1 MTSAVQGITF
11 ELLRMLLV
19 GAIIGISGGV
29 AANLFVLG
37 VLEVD
42 AFITSEPMRASV
54 IGFDVTRWLALVA
67 AALLIFGLKRA
78 FDMDR
83 WHGPA
88 DTILS
93 THRVSSSFPVREG
106 FLSTTAAFISASGG
120 ASVGQYGPVLHFGSS
135 VGALVRSV
143 LPTKLNPE
151 VYVACGAAAAIS
163 AGFGAPIAGVVFA
176 CEAIL
181 RHFSVRALAPIIVS
195 STIASASTRL
205 CFYRSS
211 PYSVDVSWL
220 YWNLLPLVLLL
231 GASSA
236 LVAVLF
242 MSSLLKVINWAKQQN
257 RELLLLLIAATGTA
271 LIGSAVPEALGLGT
285 NTVNEFLS
293 GERMASDV
301 ALILVA
307 KFIAT
312 LLCLG
317 FGLFGGVFSPAV
329 FMGASVGSLFGI
341 LAATLGYPDFAL
353 TLMAVCGVAAVTGS
367 VVGAPVAIVIIVLE
381 FTRSYEFALTSLIAV
396 AMSSFISTR
405 IFGYSFFDR
414 QLKGRGYDLRMG
426 RETLALLDYRVSKLN
441 FEPGCAFNMNS
452 LGSDVLLQLT
462 AANKTEGYIVDDDDL
477 LVGVVTII
485 DVMGNQDSS
494 VDTFMSQ
501 EFHVLTL
508 QQDLLSAM
516 ETAQSFVGEAIPMV
530 DENNTYVGC
539 ITEGAILGA
548 ALEQQEAI
556 KGYERN

>member
-1 MTSAVQGITF
+1 
-11 ELLRMLLV
+11 MLLV
-19 GAIIGISGGV
+19 GAIIGVTGGI

-37 VLEVD
+37 VLEID
-42 AFITSEPMRASV
+42 ALITSEPIKASFV
-54 IGFDVTRWLALVA
+54 GVDVTRWLALVA
-67 AALLIFGLKRA
+67 AAFLIFGLKRA
-78 FDMDR
+78 FEMDR

-93 THRVSSSFPVREG
+93 THRISTPFPVREG

-135 VGALVRSV
+135 VGAFVRSV

-181 RHFSVRALAPIIVS
+181 RHFSVRALAPIVVS
-195 STIASASTRL
+195 SIIASASTRL
-205 CFYRSS
+205 FFNRSS
-211 PYSVDVSWL
+211 PYIVDVSGL
-220 YWNLLPLVLLL
+220 DWNLLPLVLLL

-257 RELLLLLIAATGTA
+257 RELLLLLIAATGMA

-441 FEPGCAFNMNS
+441 FEPGCAFNTNS
-452 LGSDVLLQLT
+452 LGSDVLRQLT

-485 DVMGNQDSS
+485 DAMGNQDRS
-494 VDTFMSQ
+494 VDTFMSK

-516 ETAQSFVGEAIPMV
+516 ETAQSFVGEAIPLV

-548 ALEQQEAI
+548 ALEQQEGI
-556 KGYERN
+556 RGYERN

>member
-1 MTSAVQGITF
+1 MRSAAQGITF

-37 VLEVD
+37 VLEID
-42 AFITSEPMRASV
+42 ALITSEPLRASF

-78 FDMDR
+78 LDMDR

-88 DTILS
+88 DIIIS
-93 THRVSSSFPVREG
+93 THRVSASFPVREG

-205 CFYRSS
+205 FFDRSS
-211 PYSVDVSWL
+211 PYIVDVSGL
-220 YWNLLPLVLLL
+220 DWNLLPLVLLL

-236 LVAVLF
+236 LLAVLF
-242 MSSLLKVINWAKQQN
+242 MSSLLKVINWAKQRN

-293 GERMASDV
+293 GERIASDV

-341 LAATLGYPDFAL
+341 LATTLGYPDFAL

-426 RETLALLDYRVSKLN
+426 RETLALLDYRVSELN

>member
-1 MTSAVQGITF
+1 
-11 ELLRMLLV
+11 MLLV

-37 VLEVD
+37 VLEID
-42 AFITSEPMRASV
+42 ALITSEPMRASF
-54 IGFDVTRWLALVA
+54 IGFDVTRWMALVA

-93 THRVSSSFPVREG
+93 THRVSASFPVREG

-205 CFYRSS
+205 FFDRSS
-211 PYSVDVSWL
+211 PYIVDVSGL
-220 YWNLLPLVLLL
+220 DWNLLPLVLLL

-257 RELLLLLIAATGTA
+257 RELLLLLIAATGMA

-293 GERMASDV
+293 GERIASDV

-426 RETLALLDYRVSKLN
+426 RETLALLDYRVSELN
-441 FEPGCAFNMNS
+441 FEPGCAFNTNS
-452 LGSDVLLQLT
+452 LGSDVLIQLT
-462 AANKTEGYIVDDDDL
+462 AVNKTEGYIVDDDDL

-485 DVMGNQDSS
+485 DAMGNQDRTA
-494 VDTFMSQ
+494 DTFMSK
-501 EFHVLTL
+501 EFHFLTL

>member
-1 MTSAVQGITF
+1 MKSAVQGITF

-37 VLEVD
+37 VLEID
-42 AFITSEPMRASV
+42 ALITSEPMRASF
-54 IGFDVTRWLALVA
+54 IGFDVTRWMALVA

-93 THRVSSSFPVREG
+93 THRVSASFPVREG

-205 CFYRSS
+205 FFDRSS
-211 PYSVDVSWL
+211 PYIVDVSGL
-220 YWNLLPLVLLL
+220 DWNLLPLVLLL

-236 LVAVLF
+236 LLAVLF

-293 GERMASDV
+293 GERIASDV

-341 LAATLGYPDFAL
+341 LATTLGYPDFAL

>member
-1 MTSAVQGITF
+1 
-11 ELLRMLLV
+11 MLLV

-37 VLEVD
+37 VLEID
-42 AFITSEPMRASV
+42 ALITSEPMRASF
-54 IGFDVTRWLALVA
+54 IGFDVTRWMALVA

-93 THRVSSSFPVREG
+93 THRVSASFPVREG

-205 CFYRSS
+205 FFDRSS
-211 PYSVDVSWL
+211 PYIVDVSGL
-220 YWNLLPLVLLL
+220 DWNLLPLVLLL

-293 GERMASDV
+293 GERIASDV

-441 FEPGCAFNMNS
+441 FEPGCAFNTNS

-485 DVMGNQDSS
+485 DAMGNQDSS
-494 VDTFMSQ
+494 ADTFMSK
-501 EFHVLTL
+501 EFHFLTL

>member
-1 MTSAVQGITF
+1 MRSAVQGITF

-37 VLEVD
+37 VLEID
-42 AFITSEPMRASV
+42 ALITSELMRASFV
-54 IGFDVTRWLALVA
+54 GFDVTRWLALVI

-93 THRVSSSFPVREG
+93 THRASTPFPVREG

-195 STIASASTRL
+195 SVIASASTRL
-205 CFYRSS
+205 FFNRNS
-211 PYSVDVSWL
+211 PYIVDVSGL
-220 YWNLLPLVLLL
+220 DWNLLPLVLLL

-242 MSSLLKVINWAKQQN
+242 MSSLLRLITWAKQKN
-257 RELLLLLIAATGTA
+257 RELLFILIAATGMA
-271 LIGSAVPEALGLGT
+271 MIGSIVPEALGLGT
-285 NTVNEFLS
+285 NTVNQFLS

-307 KFIAT
+307 KFLAT

-341 LAATLGYPDFAL
+341 LAATLGYPEVAL
-353 TLMAVCGVAAVTGS
+353 TLMAVCGVAAVTSS
-367 VVGAPVAIVIIVLE
+367 VVGAPIANVIIVLE

-441 FEPGCAFNMNS
+441 FEPGCVFNTKS

-462 AANKTEGYIVDDDDL
+462 ASNKTEGYIVDDHGL

-485 DVMGNQDSS
+485 DAMGNGDSS
-494 VDTFMSQ
+494 VDMFMSKD
-501 EFHVLTL
+501 FHSLTF

>member
-1 MTSAVQGITF
+1 MRSAAQGITF

-37 VLEVD
+37 VLEID
-42 AFITSEPMRASV
+42 ALITSEPMRASF
-54 IGFDVTRWLALVA
+54 IGFDVTRWMALVA

-93 THRVSSSFPVREG
+93 THRVSASFPVREG

-205 CFYRSS
+205 FFDRSS
-211 PYSVDVSWL
+211 PYIVDVSGL
-220 YWNLLPLVLLL
+220 DWNLLPLVLLL

-293 GERMASDV
+293 GERIASDV

>member
-1 MTSAVQGITF
+1 
-11 ELLRMLLV
+11 MLLV

-37 VLEVD
+37 VLEID
-42 AFITSEPMRASV
+42 ALITSEPMRASF
-54 IGFDVTRWLALVA
+54 IGFDVTRWMALVA

-93 THRVSSSFPVREG
+93 THRVSASFPVREG

-205 CFYRSS
+205 FFDRSS
-211 PYSVDVSWL
+211 PYIVDVSGL
-220 YWNLLPLVLLL
+220 DWNLLPLVLLL

-293 GERMASDV
+293 GERIASDV

-556 KGYERN
+556 RGYERN

>member
-1 MTSAVQGITF
+1 MTYGVRAIAL
-11 ELLRMLLV
+11 ELACMLLV
-19 GAIIGISGGV
+19 GTIIGISGGF

-37 VLEVD
+37 VVEIDTLIV
-42 AFITSEPMRASV
+42 SESARVSFLGSD
-54 IGFDVTRWLALVA
+54 ITRWLALVA
-67 AALLIFGLKRA
+67 AALLIFGVKRA
-78 FDMDR
+78 FDLDR

-93 THRVSSSFPVREG
+93 THRVSTPFPVREG

-135 VGALVRSV
+135 VGALVRRV

-181 RHFSVRALAPIIVS
+181 RHFSIRALAPIIVS
-195 STIASASTRL
+195 SVLASASTRV
-205 CFYRSS
+205 FFDGSS
-211 PYSVDVSWL
+211 PYIVDVSGL
-220 YWNLLPLVLLL
+220 DWNLLPLVLMV
-231 GASSA
+231 GVVSA
-236 LVAVLF
+236 LIAVLF
-242 MSSLLKVINWAKQQN
+242 MSTLLKLVSWTKQKN
-257 RELLLLLIAATGTA
+257 CELLFILVGATGTA
-271 LIGSAVPEALGLGT
+271 LIGSYVPEALGLGT

-293 GERMASDV
+293 GERVASDV
-301 ALILVA
+301 ALILIA

-329 FMGASVGSLFGI
+329 FLGASVGSLFGI
-341 LAATLGYPDFAL
+341 LAVTLGYPEFAL
-353 TLMAVCGVAAVTGS
+353 TMMAVCGVAALTSS
-367 VVGAPVAIVIIVLE
+367 VVGAPMAIVIIVLE
-381 FTRSYEFALTSLIAV
+381 FTRSYEFALMSLISV

-405 IFGYSFFDR
+405 KFGYSFFDHH
-414 QLKGRGYDLRMG
+414 LKGRDYDLRMG
-426 RETLALLDYRVSKLN
+426 RETLALLDYGVSKLN
-441 FEPGCAFNMNS
+441 FDAGCVFNQRS

-462 AANKTEGYIVDDDDL
+462 TKNKTEGYIVDDRNVL
-477 LVGVVTII
+477 IGVVTII
-485 DVMGNQDSS
+485 GALDHQNRS
-494 VDTFMSQ
+494 VETFMSK
-501 EFHVLTL
+501 EFHFLTI

-516 ETAQSFVGEAIPMV
+516 EIARSFVGEAIPVV
-530 DENNTYVGC
+530 DDKNVYAGC

-556 KGYERN
+556 RGYEHN

>member
-1 MTSAVQGITF
+1 MRSAVQGITF

-37 VLEVD
+37 VLEID
-42 AFITSEPMRASV
+42 ALITSEPMRASF
-54 IGFDVTRWLALVA
+54 IGFDVTRWMALVA

-93 THRVSSSFPVREG
+93 THRVSASFPVREG

-181 RHFSVRALAPIIVS
+181 RHFSVRALAPIVVS
-195 STIASASTRL
+195 SIIASASTRL
-205 CFYRSS
+205 FFNRSS
-211 PYSVDVSWL
+211 PYIVDVSGL
-220 YWNLLPLVLLL
+220 DWNLLPLVLLL

-293 GERMASDV
+293 GERIASDV

-426 RETLALLDYRVSKLN
+426 RETLALLDYRVSELN
-441 FEPGCAFNMNS
+441 FEPGCAFNTNS
-452 LGSDVLLQLT
+452 LGSDVLIKLT
-462 AANKTEGYIVDDDDL
+462 AVNKTEGYIVDDDDL

-485 DVMGNQDSS
+485 DAMCNQDRTA
-494 VDTFMSQ
+494 DTFMSK
-501 EFHVLTL
+501 EFHFLTL

-516 ETAQSFVGEAIPMV
+516 ETAQSFVGEAIPLV

>member
-1 MTSAVQGITF
+1 
-11 ELLRMLLV
+11 MLLV

-37 VLEVD
+37 VLEID
-42 AFITSEPMRASV
+42 ALITSEPMRASF

-205 CFYRSS
+205 FFDRSS
-211 PYSVDVSWL
+211 PYIVDVSGL
-220 YWNLLPLVLLL
+220 DWNLLPLVLLL

-242 MSSLLKVINWAKQQN
+242 MSSLLKIINWAKQQN

-293 GERMASDV
+293 GERIASDV

-426 RETLALLDYRVSKLN
+426 RETLALLDYRVSELN
-441 FEPGCAFNMNS
+441 FEPGCAFNTNS
-452 LGSDVLLQLT
+452 LGSDVLIQLT
-462 AANKTEGYIVDDDDL
+462 AVNKTEGYIVDDDDL

-485 DVMGNQDSS
+485 DAMGNQDRTA
-494 VDTFMSQ
+494 DTFMSK
-501 EFHVLTL
+501 EFHFLTL

>member
-1 MTSAVQGITF
+1 MRSAAQGITF
-11 ELLRMLLV
+11 ELLRVLLV

-42 AFITSEPMRASV
+42 ALITSEPMRASF

-93 THRVSSSFPVREG
+93 THRVSASFQVREG

-135 VGALVRSV
+135 VGALVRSL

-205 CFYRSS
+205 FFDRSS
-211 PYSVDVSWL
+211 PYIVDVSGL
-220 YWNLLPLVLLL
+220 DWNLLPLVLLL

-293 GERMASDV
+293 GERIASDV

-426 RETLALLDYRVSKLN
+426 RETLALRDYRVSKLN
-441 FEPGCAFNMNS
+441 FEPGCAFNTNS

>member
-1 MTSAVQGITF
+1 
-11 ELLRMLLV
+11 MLLV

-37 VLEVD
+37 VLEID
-42 AFITSEPMRASV
+42 ALITSEPMRASF
-54 IGFDVTRWLALVA
+54 IGFDVTRWMALVA

-93 THRVSSSFPVREG
+93 THRVSASFPVREG

-205 CFYRSS
+205 FFDRSS
-211 PYSVDVSWL
+211 PYIVDVSGL
-220 YWNLLPLVLLL
+220 DWNLLPLVLLL

-242 MSSLLKVINWAKQQN
+242 MSSLLKIINWAKQQN
-257 RELLLLLIAATGTA
+257 RELLLILIAATGTA

-293 GERMASDV
+293 GERIASDV

-441 FEPGCAFNMNS
+441 FEPGCAFNTNS

-485 DVMGNQDSS
+485 DAMGNQDRSA
-494 VDTFMSQ
+494 DTFMSK
-501 EFHVLTL
+501 EFHFLTL

>member
-1 MTSAVQGITF
+1 
-11 ELLRMLLV
+11 MLLV

-37 VLEVD
+37 VLEID
-42 AFITSEPMRASV
+42 ALITSEPMRASF
-54 IGFDVTRWLALVA
+54 IGFDVTRWMALVA

-93 THRVSSSFPVREG
+93 THRVSASFPVREG

-205 CFYRSS
+205 FFDRSS
-211 PYSVDVSWL
+211 PYIVDVSGL
-220 YWNLLPLVLLL
+220 DWNLLPLVLLL

-293 GERMASDV
+293 GERIASDV

-341 LAATLGYPDFAL
+341 LATTLGYPDFAL

-426 RETLALLDYRVSKLN
+426 RETLALLDYRVCKLN

>member
-1 MTSAVQGITF
+1 MTYGVRAIAL
-11 ELLRMLLV
+11 ELVRMLLV
-19 GAIIGISGGV
+19 GTIIGISGGF

-37 VLEVD
+37 VVEIDTLIV
-42 AFITSEPMRASV
+42 SESARVSFLGGD
-54 IGFDVTRWLALVA
+54 ITRWLALVA
-67 AALLIFGLKRA
+67 AALLIFGVKRA
-78 FDMDR
+78 FDLDR

-93 THRVSSSFPVREG
+93 THRVSTPFPVREG

-135 VGALVRSV
+135 VGALVRRV

-181 RHFSVRALAPIIVS
+181 RHFSIRALAPIIVS
-195 STIASASTRL
+195 SVLASASTRV
-205 CFYRSS
+205 FFDRSS
-211 PYSVDVSWL
+211 PYIVDVSGL
-220 YWNLLPLVLLL
+220 DWNLLPLVLMV
-231 GASSA
+231 GVVSA
-236 LVAVLF
+236 LIAVLF
-242 MSSLLKVINWAKQQN
+242 MSTLLKLVSWTKQKN
-257 RELLLLLIAATGTA
+257 CELLFILVGATGTA
-271 LIGSAVPEALGLGT
+271 LIGSYVPEALGLGT

-293 GERMASDV
+293 GERVASDV
-301 ALILVA
+301 ALILIA

-341 LAATLGYPDFAL
+341 LAVTLGYPEFAL
-353 TLMAVCGVAAVTGS
+353 TMMAVCGVAALTSS
-367 VVGAPVAIVIIVLE
+367 VVGAPMAIVIIVLE
-381 FTRSYEFALTSLIAV
+381 FTRSYEFALISLISV

-414 QLKGRGYDLRMG
+414 QLKGRDYDLRMG
-426 RETLALLDYRVSKLN
+426 RETLALLDYGVSKLN
-441 FEPGCAFNMNS
+441 FDAGCVFNQRS

-462 AANKTEGYIVDDDDL
+462 TKNKTEGYIVDDRNVL
-477 LVGVVTII
+477 IGVVTII
-485 DVMGNQDSS
+485 GALDHQNRS
-494 VDTFMSQ
+494 VETFMSK
-501 EFHVLTL
+501 EFHFLTI

-516 ETAQSFVGEAIPMV
+516 EIARSFVGEAIPVV
-530 DENNTYVGC
+530 DDKNVYAGC

-556 KGYERN
+556 RGYEHN

>member
-1 MTSAVQGITF
+1 MRSAAQGITF

-37 VLEVD
+37 VLEID
-42 AFITSEPMRASV
+42 ALITSEPMRASF
-54 IGFDVTRWLALVA
+54 IGFDVTRWMALVA

-93 THRVSSSFPVREG
+93 THRVSASFPVREG

-205 CFYRSS
+205 FFDRSS
-211 PYSVDVSWL
+211 PYIVDVSGL
-220 YWNLLPLVLLL
+220 DWNLLPLVLLL

-293 GERMASDV
+293 GERIASDV

-341 LAATLGYPDFAL
+341 LATTLGYPDFAL

>member
-1 MTSAVQGITF
+1 MTYGVRAIAL
-11 ELLRMLLV
+11 ELVRMLLV
-19 GAIIGISGGV
+19 GTNIGISGGF

-37 VLEVD
+37 VVEIDTLIV
-42 AFITSEPMRASV
+42 SESARVSFLGGD
-54 IGFDVTRWLALVA
+54 ITRWLALVA
-67 AALLIFGLKRA
+67 AALLIFGVKRA
-78 FDMDR
+78 FDLDR

-93 THRVSSSFPVREG
+93 THRVSTPFPVREG

-135 VGALVRSV
+135 VGALVRRV

-181 RHFSVRALAPIIVS
+181 RHFSIRALAPIIVS
-195 STIASASTRL
+195 SVLASASTRV
-205 CFYRSS
+205 FFDRSS
-211 PYSVDVSWL
+211 PYIVDVSGL
-220 YWNLLPLVLLL
+220 DWNLLPLVLMV
-231 GASSA
+231 GVVSA
-236 LVAVLF
+236 LIAVLF
-242 MSSLLKVINWAKQQN
+242 MSTLLKLVSWTKQKN
-257 RELLLLLIAATGTA
+257 CELLFILVGATGTA
-271 LIGSAVPEALGLGT
+271 LIGSYVPEALGLGT

-293 GERMASDV
+293 GERVASDV
-301 ALILVA
+301 ALILIA

-341 LAATLGYPDFAL
+341 LAVTLGYPEFAL
-353 TLMAVCGVAAVTGS
+353 TMMAVCGVAALTSS
-367 VVGAPVAIVIIVLE
+367 VVGAPMAIVIIVLE
-381 FTRSYEFALTSLIAV
+381 FTRSYEFALISLISV

-414 QLKGRGYDLRMG
+414 QLKGRDYDLRMG
-426 RETLALLDYRVSKLN
+426 RETLALLDYGVSKLN
-441 FEPGCAFNMNS
+441 FDAGCVFNQRS

-462 AANKTEGYIVDDDDL
+462 TKNKTEGYIVDDRNVL
-477 LVGVVTII
+477 IGVVTII
-485 DVMGNQDSS
+485 GALDHQNRS
-494 VDTFMSQ
+494 VETFMSK
-501 EFHVLTL
+501 EFHFLTI

-516 ETAQSFVGEAIPMV
+516 EIARSFVGEAIPVV
-530 DENNTYVGC
+530 DDKNVYAGC

-556 KGYERN
+556 RGYEHN

>member
-1 MTSAVQGITF
+1 
-11 ELLRMLLV
+11 
-19 GAIIGISGGV
+19 
-29 AANLFVLG
+29 
-37 VLEVD
+37 
-42 AFITSEPMRASV
+42 
-54 IGFDVTRWLALVA
+54 
-67 AALLIFGLKRA
+67 
-78 FDMDR
+78 MDR

-93 THRVSSSFPVREG
+93 THRVSTPFPVREG

-163 AGFGAPIAGVVFA
+163 AGFVAPIAGVVFA

-195 STIASASTRL
+195 SVIASATTRL
-205 CFYRSS
+205 FFDRSS
-211 PYSVDVSWL
+211 PYIVDVSGL
-220 YWNLLPLVLLL
+220 DWNLLPLVLLL

-257 RELLLLLIAATGTA
+257 RELLLLLIAATGMA

-307 KFIAT
+307 KLIAT

-329 FMGASVGSLFGI
+329 FMGASIGSLFGI

-441 FEPGCAFNMNS
+441 FEPGCAFNKNS

-462 AANKTEGYIVDDDDL
+462 ASNKTEGYIVADHVY

-485 DVMGNQDSS
+485 DAMGNGDSS
-494 VDTFMSQ
+494 AHTFMSKD
-501 EFHVLTL
+501 FHSLTL

-530 DENNTYVGC
+530 DEKNTYVGC

>member
-1 MTSAVQGITF
+1 MTYGVRAIAL
-11 ELLRMLLV
+11 ELVRMLLV
-19 GAIIGISGGV
+19 GTIIGISGGF

-37 VLEVD
+37 VVEIDTLIV
-42 AFITSEPMRASV
+42 SESARVSFLGGD
-54 IGFDVTRWLALVA
+54 ITRWLALVA
-67 AALLIFGLKRA
+67 AALLIFGVKRA
-78 FDMDR
+78 FDLDR

-93 THRVSSSFPVREG
+93 THRVSTPFPVREG

-135 VGALVRSV
+135 VGALVRRV

-181 RHFSVRALAPIIVS
+181 RHFSIRALAPIIVS
-195 STIASASTRL
+195 SVLASASTRV
-205 CFYRSS
+205 FFDRSS
-211 PYSVDVSWL
+211 PYIVDVSGL
-220 YWNLLPLVLLL
+220 DWNLLPLVLMV
-231 GASSA
+231 GVVSA
-236 LVAVLF
+236 LIAVLF
-242 MSSLLKVINWAKQQN
+242 MSTLLKLVSWTKQKN
-257 RELLLLLIAATGTA
+257 CELLFILVGATGTA
-271 LIGSAVPEALGLGT
+271 LIGSYVPEALGLGT

-293 GERMASDV
+293 GERVASDV
-301 ALILVA
+301 ALILIA

-329 FMGASVGSLFGI
+329 FLGASVGSLFGI
-341 LAATLGYPDFAL
+341 LAVTLGYPEFAL
-353 TLMAVCGVAAVTGS
+353 TMMAVCGVAALTSS
-367 VVGAPVAIVIIVLE
+367 VVGAPMAIVIIVLE
-381 FTRSYEFALTSLIAV
+381 FTRSYEFALMSLISV

-414 QLKGRGYDLRMG
+414 QLKGRDYDLRMG
-426 RETLALLDYRVSKLN
+426 RETLALLDYGVSKLN
-441 FEPGCAFNMNS
+441 FDAGCVFNQRS

-462 AANKTEGYIVDDDDL
+462 TKNKTEGYIVDDRNVL
-477 LVGVVTII
+477 IGVVTII
-485 DVMGNQDSS
+485 GALDHQNRS
-494 VDTFMSQ
+494 VETFMSK
-501 EFHVLTL
+501 EFHFLTI

-516 ETAQSFVGEAIPMV
+516 EIARSFVGEAIPVV
-530 DENNTYVGC
+530 DDKNVYAGC

-556 KGYERN
+556 RGYEHN

>member
-1 MTSAVQGITF
+1 
-11 ELLRMLLV
+11 MLLV

-37 VLEVD
+37 VLEID
-42 AFITSEPMRASV
+42 ALITSEPMRASF
-54 IGFDVTRWLALVA
+54 IGFDVTRWMALVA

-93 THRVSSSFPVREG
+93 THRVSASFPVREG

-181 RHFSVRALAPIIVS
+181 RHFSVRALAPIVVS
-195 STIASASTRL
+195 SIIASASTRL
-205 CFYRSS
+205 FFDRSS
-211 PYSVDVSWL
+211 PYIVDVSGL
-220 YWNLLPLVLLL
+220 DWNLLPLVLLL

-257 RELLLLLIAATGTA
+257 RELLLLLISATGTA

-293 GERMASDV
+293 GERMASEV

-312 LLCLG
+312 ILCLG

-341 LAATLGYPDFAL
+341 LAASLGYPDFAL

-367 VVGAPVAIVIIVLE
+367 VVGAPVAIVILVLE
-381 FTRSYEFALTSLIAV
+381 FTRSYEFALTALIAV

-426 RETLALLDYRVSKLN
+426 RETLALLDYRVSELN
-441 FEPGCAFNMNS
+441 FEHGCAFNTNS
-452 LGSDVLLQLT
+452 LGSDVLIQLT
-462 AANKTEGYIVDDDDL
+462 AVNKTEGYIVDDDDL

-485 DVMGNQDSS
+485 DAMGNQDRTA
-494 VDTFMSQ
+494 DTFMSK
-501 EFHVLTL
+501 EFHFLTL

-530 DENNTYVGC
+530 DENHTYVGC

>member
-1 MTSAVQGITF
+1 
-11 ELLRMLLV
+11 MLLV

-37 VLEVD
+37 VLEID
-42 AFITSEPMRASV
+42 ALITSEPMRASF
-54 IGFDVTRWLALVA
+54 IGFDVTRWMALVA

-93 THRVSSSFPVREG
+93 THRVSASFPVREG

-205 CFYRSS
+205 FFDRSS
-211 PYSVDVSWL
+211 PYIVDVSGL
-220 YWNLLPLVLLL
+220 DWNLLPLVLLL

-236 LVAVLF
+236 LLAVLF

-293 GERMASDV
+293 GERIASDV

-341 LAATLGYPDFAL
+341 LATTLGYPDFAL

-516 ETAQSFVGEAIPMV
+516 ETAQSFVGEAIPLV

>member
-1 MTSAVQGITF
+1 MRSAAQGITL
-11 ELLRMLLV
+11 ELLRVLLV

-37 VLEVD
+37 VLEID
-42 AFITSEPMRASV
+42 ALITSEPMRASF

-93 THRVSSSFPVREG
+93 THRVSASFPVREG

-205 CFYRSS
+205 FFDRSS
-211 PYSVDVSWL
+211 PYIVDVSGL
-220 YWNLLPLVLLL
+220 DWNLLPLVLLL

-257 RELLLLLIAATGTA
+257 RELLLLLIAATGMA

-441 FEPGCAFNMNS
+441 FEPGCAFNTNS
-452 LGSDVLLQLT
+452 LGSDVLQQLT

>member
-1 MTSAVQGITF
+1 
-11 ELLRMLLV
+11 
-19 GAIIGISGGV
+19 
-29 AANLFVLG
+29 
-37 VLEVD
+37 
-42 AFITSEPMRASV
+42 
-54 IGFDVTRWLALVA
+54 
-67 AALLIFGLKRA
+67 
-78 FDMDR
+78 
-83 WHGPA
+83 
-88 DTILS
+88 
-93 THRVSSSFPVREG
+93 
-106 FLSTTAAFISASGG
+106 
-120 ASVGQYGPVLHFGSS
+120 
-135 VGALVRSV
+135 
-143 LPTKLNPE
+143 
-151 VYVACGAAAAIS
+151 
-163 AGFGAPIAGVVFA
+163 
-176 CEAIL
+176 
-181 RHFSVRALAPIIVS
+181 
-195 STIASASTRL
+195 
-205 CFYRSS
+205 
-211 PYSVDVSWL
+211 
-220 YWNLLPLVLLL
+220 
-231 GASSA
+231 
-236 LVAVLF
+236 

-293 GERMASDV
+293 GERTASDV

-341 LAATLGYPDFAL
+341 LAASLGYPDFAL

>member
-1 MTSAVQGITF
+1 MRSAVQGITF

-37 VLEVD
+37 VLEID
-42 AFITSEPMRASV
+42 ALITSEPMRASF
-54 IGFDVTRWLALVA
+54 IGFDVTRWMALVA

-93 THRVSSSFPVREG
+93 THRVAASFPVREG

-205 CFYRSS
+205 FFDRSS
-211 PYSVDVSWL
+211 PYIVDVSGL
-220 YWNLLPLVLLL
+220 DWNLLPLVLLL

-236 LVAVLF
+236 LLAVLF

-293 GERMASDV
+293 GERIASDV

-341 LAATLGYPDFAL
+341 LATTLGYPDFAL

>member
-1 MTSAVQGITF
+1 
-11 ELLRMLLV
+11 MLLV

-37 VLEVD
+37 VLEID
-42 AFITSEPMRASV
+42 ALITSEPMRASF
-54 IGFDVTRWLALVA
+54 IGFDVTRWMALVA

-93 THRVSSSFPVREG
+93 THRVSASFPVREG

-181 RHFSVRALAPIIVS
+181 RHFSVRALAPIVVS
-195 STIASASTRL
+195 SIIASASTRL
-205 CFYRSS
+205 FFNRSS
-211 PYSVDVSWL
+211 PYIVDVSGL
-220 YWNLLPLVLLL
+220 DWNLLPLVLLL

-293 GERMASDV
+293 GERIASDV

-426 RETLALLDYRVSKLN
+426 RETLALLDYRVSELN
-441 FEPGCAFNMNS
+441 FEPGCAFNTNS
-452 LGSDVLLQLT
+452 LGSDVLIQLT
-462 AANKTEGYIVDDDDL
+462 AVNKTEGYIVDDDDL

-485 DVMGNQDSS
+485 DAMGNQDRTA
-494 VDTFMSQ
+494 DTFMSK
-501 EFHVLTL
+501 EFHFLTL

>member
-1 MTSAVQGITF
+1 
-11 ELLRMLLV
+11 MLLV

-37 VLEVD
+37 VLEID
-42 AFITSEPMRASV
+42 ALITSEPMRASF
-54 IGFDVTRWLALVA
+54 IGFDVTRWMALVA

-93 THRVSSSFPVREG
+93 THRVSASFPVREG

-205 CFYRSS
+205 FFDRSS
-211 PYSVDVSWL
+211 PYIVDVSGL
-220 YWNLLPLVLLL
+220 DWNLLPLVLLL

-293 GERMASDV
+293 GERIASDV

-341 LAATLGYPDFAL
+341 LATTLGYPDFAL

-462 AANKTEGYIVDDDDL
+462 AANKTEGYIVDDDGL

>member
-1 MTSAVQGITF
+1 MQGITF

-37 VLEVD
+37 VLEID
-42 AFITSEPMRASV
+42 ALITSEPMRASF
-54 IGFDVTRWLALVA
+54 IGFDVTRWMALVA

-93 THRVSSSFPVREG
+93 THRVSASFPVREG

-181 RHFSVRALAPIIVS
+181 RHFSVRALAPIVVS
-195 STIASASTRL
+195 SIIASASTRL
-205 CFYRSS
+205 FFNRSS
-211 PYSVDVSWL
+211 PYIVDVSGL
-220 YWNLLPLVLLL
+220 DWNLLPLVLLL

-293 GERMASDV
+293 GERIASDV

-462 AANKTEGYIVDDDDL
+462 AANKIEGYIVDDDDL
-477 LVGVVTII
+477 LVGIVTII

>member
-1 MTSAVQGITF
+1 MRSIAQGITF
-11 ELLRMLLV
+11 ELIRILLV

-37 VLEVD
+37 VLQID
-42 AFITSEPMRASV
+42 ALITSESIKANV

-93 THRVSSSFPVREG
+93 THRVSTPFPVREG

-143 LPTKLNPE
+143 LPTRLNPE

-163 AGFGAPIAGVVFA
+163 AGFGAPIAGAVFA

-181 RHFSVRALAPIIVS
+181 RHFSVRALAPIVVS
-195 STIASASTRL
+195 SVIASASTRV
-205 CFYRSS
+205 FFDRSS
-211 PYSVDVSWL
+211 PYIVDVSGL
-220 YWNLLPLVLLL
+220 DWNLLPLVLLL
-231 GASSA
+231 GVSSA

-242 MSSLLKVINWAKQQN
+242 MSSLLKLIAWAKQKN
-257 RELLLLLIAATGTA
+257 RELLFILVAATGMA
-271 LIGSAVPEALGLGT
+271 LIGSMVPEALGLGT
-285 NTVNEFLS
+285 NTVNQFLS
-293 GERMASDV
+293 GERLASEV
-301 ALILVA
+301 TIILVA

-312 LLCLG
+312 VLCLG

-341 LAATLGYPDFAL
+341 LAITLGYPDFAL
-353 TLMAVCGVAAVTGS
+353 TLMAVCGIAAVTSS
-367 VVGAPVAIVIIVLE
+367 VVGAPMAIVIIVLE

-405 IFGYSFFDR
+405 VFGYSFFDR

-426 RETLALLDYRVSKLN
+426 RETLALSDYRISKLN
-441 FEPGCAFNMNS
+441 FEPGCVFNTRS
-452 LGSDVLLQLT
+452 LGSDLLQKLSRS
-462 AANKTEGYIVDDDDL
+462 NKTEGYIVDDQDL

-485 DVMGNQDSS
+485 DAISNQDRRA
-494 VDTFMSQ
+494 DTFMSK
-501 EFHVLTL
+501 EFHFLTL

-516 ETAQSFVGEAIPMV
+516 ETAQSFVGEAIPVV
-530 DENNTYVGC
+530 DEKNAYAGC
-539 ITEGAILGA
+539 ITEGAILGG

-556 KGYERN
+556 RDYERN

>member
-1 MTSAVQGITF
+1 MTYGVRAIAL
-11 ELLRMLLV
+11 ELVRMLLV
-19 GAIIGISGGV
+19 GTIIGISGGF

-37 VLEVD
+37 VVEIDTLIV
-42 AFITSEPMRASV
+42 SESARVSFAGGD
-54 IGFDVTRWLALVA
+54 ITRWLALVA
-67 AALLIFGLKRA
+67 AALLIFGVKRA
-78 FDMDR
+78 FDLDR

-93 THRVSSSFPVREG
+93 THRVSTPFPVREG

-135 VGALVRSV
+135 VGALVRRV

-181 RHFSVRALAPIIVS
+181 RHFSIRALAPIIVS
-195 STIASASTRL
+195 SVLASASTRV
-205 CFYRSS
+205 FFDRSS
-211 PYSVDVSWL
+211 PYIVDVSGL
-220 YWNLLPLVLLL
+220 DWNLLPLVLMV
-231 GASSA
+231 GVVSA
-236 LVAVLF
+236 LIAVLF
-242 MSSLLKVINWAKQQN
+242 MSTLLKLVSWTKQKN
-257 RELLLLLIAATGTA
+257 CELLFILVGATGTA
-271 LIGSAVPEALGLGT
+271 LIGSYVPEALGLGT

-293 GERMASDV
+293 GERVASDV
-301 ALILVA
+301 ALILIA

-329 FMGASVGSLFGI
+329 FLGASVGSLFGI
-341 LAATLGYPDFAL
+341 LAVTLGYPEFAL
-353 TLMAVCGVAAVTGS
+353 TMMAVCGVAALTSS
-367 VVGAPVAIVIIVLE
+367 VVGAPMAIVIIVLE
-381 FTRSYEFALTSLIAV
+381 FTRSYEFALMSLISV

-414 QLKGRGYDLRMG
+414 QLKGRDYDLRMG
-426 RETLALLDYRVSKLN
+426 RETLALLDYGVSKLN
-441 FEPGCAFNMNS
+441 FDAGCVFNQRS

-462 AANKTEGYIVDDDDL
+462 TKNKTEGYIVDDRNVL
-477 LVGVVTII
+477 IGVVTII
-485 DVMGNQDSS
+485 GALDHQNRS
-494 VDTFMSQ
+494 VETFMSK
-501 EFHVLTL
+501 EFHFLTI

-516 ETAQSFVGEAIPMV
+516 EIARSFVGEAIPVV
-530 DENNTYVGC
+530 DDKNVYAGC

-556 KGYERN
+556 RGYEHN

>member
-1 MTSAVQGITF
+1 MRSAVQGITF

-37 VLEVD
+37 VLEID
-42 AFITSEPMRASV
+42 ALITSEPMRASF
-54 IGFDVTRWLALVA
+54 IGFDVTRWMALVA

-93 THRVSSSFPVREG
+93 THRVSASFPVREG

-205 CFYRSS
+205 FFDRSS
-211 PYSVDVSWL
+211 PYIVDVSGL
-220 YWNLLPLVLLL
+220 DWNLLPLVLLL

-236 LVAVLF
+236 LLAVLF
-242 MSSLLKVINWAKQQN
+242 MSSLLKVINWAKQRN

-293 GERMASDV
+293 GERIASDV

-341 LAATLGYPDFAL
+341 LATTLGYPDFAL
-353 TLMAVCGVAAVTGS
+353 TLMAVCGVAAITGS

>member
-1 MTSAVQGITF
+1 
-11 ELLRMLLV
+11 MLLV

-37 VLEVD
+37 VLEID
-42 AFITSEPMRASV
+42 ALITSEPMRASF
-54 IGFDVTRWLALVA
+54 IGFDVTRWMALVA

-93 THRVSSSFPVREG
+93 THRVSASFPVREG

-205 CFYRSS
+205 FFDRSS
-211 PYSVDVSWL
+211 PYIVDVSGL
-220 YWNLLPLVLLL
+220 DWNLLPLVLLL

-293 GERMASDV
+293 GERIASDV

>member
-1 MTSAVQGITF
+1 MRSAVQGITF

-37 VLEVD
+37 VLEID
-42 AFITSEPMRASV
+42 ALITSEPMRASF
-54 IGFDVTRWLALVA
+54 IGFDVTRWMALVA

-93 THRVSSSFPVREG
+93 THRVSASFPVREG

-205 CFYRSS
+205 FFDRSS
-211 PYSVDVSWL
+211 PYIVDVSGL
-220 YWNLLPLVLLL
+220 DWNLLPLVLLL

-293 GERMASDV
+293 GERIASDV

-441 FEPGCAFNMNS
+441 FEPGCAFNTNS

>member
-1 MTSAVQGITF
+1 MRSAVQGITF

-37 VLEVD
+37 VLEID
-42 AFITSEPMRASV
+42 ALITSEPMRASF
-54 IGFDVTRWLALVA
+54 IGFDVTRWMALVA

-93 THRVSSSFPVREG
+93 THRVSASFPVREG

-205 CFYRSS
+205 FFDRSS
-211 PYSVDVSWL
+211 PYIVDVSGL
-220 YWNLLPLVLLL
+220 DWNLLPLVLLL

-293 GERMASDV
+293 GERIASDV

-341 LAATLGYPDFAL
+341 LATTLGYPDFAL

-426 RETLALLDYRVSKLN
+426 RETLALLDYRVSELN

-462 AANKTEGYIVDDDDL
+462 AANKTEGYIVDDDGL

-530 DENNTYVGC
+530 DEKNIYVGC
-539 ITEGAILGA
+539 ITEGTILGA